1 MTTAD
6 VTPTAAAAGLRVD
19 LLTRTFLAMQ
29 GALGS
34 AEDLYFGVLLRLRGA
49 PIGIDTLRALV
60 GEHLGSL
67 PALTHRLVSVEG
79 GELRWERDPHFDIRS
94 HIDVLD
100 GSMARPEPA
109 GVWLGGAPGQD
120 RPLWRMWLLP
130 GDGDTWGI
138 AYIVHHA
145 AQDGT
150 ALIRTLELI
159 FGEGEPSAD
168 NLVEPGKP
176 LPWRALRA
184 LPNVLATLRPAAPL
198 TALPPARGDGRRVT
212 YRAIPLD
219 DVLSICAASAASI
232 GQVHLAALTGAIRR
246 WSPADFSDRVRWPR
260 RRGLPVCVPVDTRR
274 PGEDTATAGSLIGL
288 MRVELPC
295 GDTDPR
301 RRLRAVMTR
310 VSRRRVEAYRAA
322 ARALIED
329 VPPRIGAAC
338 LTRLGDRRNVAL
350 TASSF
355 RAIGPLSVAGSPVE
369 QVIAIPWLPPAH
381 SCFSILTRYQGQA
394 TLSILTADGTAD
406 PEDLAEGWVETLH
419 EMRAAYHTQRSA
431 S

>member
-6 VTPTAAAAGLRVD
+6 VTATTAAAGLRVD

-49 PIGIDTLRALV
+49 PIDIDTLRALV
-60 GEHLGSL
+60 EEHLESL
-67 PALTHRLVSVEG
+67 PVLTHRLVSAQ
-79 GELRWERDPHFDIRS
+79 GELYWEHDPAFDIRA
-94 HIDVLD
+94 HIGVLD

-109 GVWLGGAPGQD
+109 GVWLGGDPGQD

-138 AYIVHHA
+138 AYVVHHA

-150 ALIRTLELI
+150 ALIRTLELL
-159 FGEGEPSAD
+159 FGDGESSGGDP
-168 NLVEPGKP
+168 VEPGKP

-184 LPNVLATLRPAAPL
+184 LPNVLATLRPAAPV
-198 TALPPARGDGRRVT
+198 TALPVSRGDGRRVT
-212 YRAIPLD
+212 WRTFPLD
-219 DVLSICAASAASI
+219 DVRSICAASGASI
-232 GQVHLAALTGAIRR
+232 GQVHMAAVTGAIRR
-246 WSPADFSDRVRWPR
+246 WSPQDFTDRSWRER

-274 PGEDTATAGSLIGL
+274 PGEDAATAGSLIGL
-288 MRVELPC
+288 MRIALPC
-295 GDTDPR
+295 GESDPR
-301 RRLRAVMTR
+301 RRLRTVMTR
-310 VSRRRVEAYRAA
+310 MSRGRIAAYRSA

-329 VPPRIGAAC
+329 APLRISVPA

-355 RAIGPLSVAGSPVE
+355 RAIEPLSVAGTPVE

-381 SCFSILTRYQGQA
+381 SCFSILTRYRGQV
-394 TLSILTADGTAD
+394 TLSILTAEGTGD
-406 PEDLAEGWVETLH
+406 PEDLAEGWAEALH
-419 EMRAAYHTQRSA
+419 EMRAAYGHAERSD